1 MPSARTISGSSSI
14 ETAYRTGF
22 NPLLAARPKPLPVDA
37 FGLRFDNPVGLA
49 AGLDKNGAH
58 VDALAAL
65 GFGFIEVGTTTPRA
79 QPGNPKPRMFRL
91 PEREA
96 VINRLGFNN
105 GGVDALVRNVERA
118 KFSGVL
124 GINIGKNKDTP
135 NERAVDDYLFCLE
148 RVYARASYV
157 TINIS
162 SPNTQ
167 GLRDLQEEE
176 TLKRFIGTLR
186 DAQERLAAKHG
197 ARKPMLL
204 KIAPD
209 LAEAELDA
217 IADVVL
223 ASGIDGLIC
232 TNTTI
237 DRAPVA
243 GMTPRRRKPA
253 AFPAN
258 PLFEKSTAVLR
269 GMAKRL
275 GGRIPLV
282 GVGGIVAG
290 TDAAAKID
298 AGAIARAVLHRHG
311 LSRTRADRRMRR
323 GDPRTQRAR
332 AAHDQSRRPQ
342 GTGYTIVENASLE
355 GRNTFHVAGARAICS
370 STCASATRSTELF
383 GFAALKTQPRA
394 RARRRQQHP
403 VHARLARRRAV
414 DRDARHRDPRCR
426 RRARARPRRSRRE
439 LERLRA
445 LVARA
450 GFRRAREPRRDS
462 GHGRRRADAEHRRV
476 RRRGARVRRAASK
489 PGIARKRASIALST
503 TPSAHSRIAIRCSSA
518 RRIAT

>member
-1 MPSARTISGSSSI
+1 MYALARPFLFCLDAERAHDLALASI
-14 ETAYRTGF
+14 EAAYRTGF
-22 NPLLAARPKPLPVDA
+22 NPLLAARAAPLPIEV
-37 FGLRFDNPVGLA
+37 FGLRFENPVGLA

-58 VDALAAL
+58 VDALASL

-91 PEREA
+91 PEAEG

-118 KFSGVL
+118 KFAGVL

-197 ARKPMLL
+197 SRKPMLL

-209 LAEAELDA
+209 LADGELDG

-237 DRAPVA
+237 DRTPVA
-243 GMTPRRRKPA
+243 GSRHADEAGGLSGK
-253 AFPAN
+253 

-269 GMAKRL
+269 GMAGRL
-275 GGRIPLV
+275 RGKVPLV
-282 GVGGIVAG
+282 GVGGIVRG
-290 TDAAAKID
+290 DDAAAKIE
-298 AGAIARAVLHRHG
+298 AGASLVQFYTG
-311 LSRTRADRRMRR
+311 MVFR
-323 GDPRTQRAR
+323 GPPLIGECVEAIRAR
-332 AAHDQSRRPQ
+332 
-342 GTGYTIVENASLE
+342 T
-355 GRNTFHVAGARAICS
+355 
-370 STCASATRSTELF
+370 
-383 GFAALKTQPRA
+383 
-394 RARRRQQHP
+394 
-403 VHARLARRRAV
+403 
-414 DRDARHRDPRCR
+414 
-426 RRARARPRRSRRE
+426 
-439 LERLRA
+439 
-445 LVARA
+445 
-450 GFRRAREPRRDS
+450 DS
-462 GHGRRRADAEHRRV
+462 K
-476 RRRGARVRRAASK
+476 VRRA
-489 PGIARKRASIALST
+489 
-503 TPSAHSRIAIRCSSA
+503 
-518 RRIAT
+518 